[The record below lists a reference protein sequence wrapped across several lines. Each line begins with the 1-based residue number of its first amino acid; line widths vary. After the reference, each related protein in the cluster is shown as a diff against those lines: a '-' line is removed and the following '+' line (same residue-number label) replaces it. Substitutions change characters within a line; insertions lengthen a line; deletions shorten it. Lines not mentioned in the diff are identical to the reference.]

1 MSAQVKAKPAKA
13 EPGVSGLLVAVQQL
27 TVVQDRYDNNRSADN
42 QGNGGD
48 APWPGGD
55 GNLSDDH

>member
-1 MSAQVKAKPAKA
+1 MNAQVQATPAQSRPVA
-13 EPGVSGLLVAVQQL
+13 GLVLAVQQL